1 MDNVLGSSN
10 GNMQAPPPPPLP
22 AGMSVSSDSGTKA
35 APPPP
40 PLPAGMSVAG
50 GSAPKAAPAPPPLPA
65 GLNAGTAP
73 KAAPAPPPLPAGL
86 SAGTV
91 PKAAPAPPP
100 IPTPAPAPAPA
111 PNKGLTG
118 GSGRTSMS
126 LADAQ
131 NEKEKEEEEARIEAA
146 KPKVNANGGE
156 LKEGD
161 KCFARSNMDGLYYF
175 ATIDSISSDKAKVK
189 FFDDVEATLLES
201 KIYTVSEAADK
212 MQCFANYSGRG
223 NYFPAVIE
231 SRTDDSVSV
240 HYDENPSIKET
251 LEYANVRFAIR

>member
-100 IPTPAPAPAPA
+100 IPTPAPAPA

>member
-91 PKAAPAPPP
+91 PKAAPTPPP
-100 IPTPAPAPAPA
+100 IPTPAPAPA